1 MTTTAANSALPVGY
15 RKPITATDSADRKH
29 AAGALIVSPDGDVLL
44 LHRAKDSE
52 NYPSFWNLPGGGG
65 RDGEAPIE
73 TALRECREEAGDE
86 IADLIQAAPSREI
99 DRVVTPRG
107 LNFHTFAFACPEK
120 PLPRLNGEHSGFAWA
135 PLSALP
141 RPLHPSVEATLR
153 DQVGAAEDMTPA
165 DWDGL
170 RDGLLKWIAEEQA
183 ESEHD
188 FATDSAPSLALDRD
202 SVRSIDRDGRLRVA
216 KANISKAAINPYR
229 GSEIPG
235 WQSLGLDP
243 DKIYQLYRDPAE
255 LKKAAATLNGVPL
268 LRKHVPVGAEDHKP
282 YDVVGAIGTEAAFD
296 DPYLTNSL
304 IVWSGDDIRGIESG
318 AKKELSAGYHYT
330 PDMTPGQ
337 NGDKRFDGVMRD
349 IVFNHVALVE
359 DGRAG
364 SDVVVGDSALK
375 IAKDDDYKR
384 DSDGKFA
391 SSGSGGGSESGGEKE
406 VDYASEAAKVK
417 KKIQQVKAEMNKHA
431 PASKEWKAAVSKK
444 QDLEGD
450 LYFYEKNASRIDPNY
465 GKKAT
470 AADSTE
476 NLNMKPTRLAALT
489 LSLTAAH
496 VAPLLAMDQK
506 LTLDKAVFTGLT
518 SENFQTKKP
527 DIIAAVRKALTGKL
541 HPKIAMDESTNG
553 LKKLLDALGETVEG
567 TDESASEEQEAA
579 MEAAA
584 EGESDLGI
592 PQKVGEEFAEEDKK
606 VASFDAEPLMSY
618 LKDKGMSQD
627 DLDAVASMLPK
638 PATDAD
644 LDDEEDDVAKK
655 KAAAKDMKEKDM
667 VTKQAMDEALAAV
680 KKSVRET
687 ERHIRSAIAEVKPW
701 IGEVPVSLAFDS
713 AEDVYRHALRTL
725 DVDGAATLHADA
737 LLPVLKAQP
746 KPGARPPVTTNGA
759 IAMDTKQRDDFS
771 KLGIDL
777 DRIASI

>member
-15 RKPITATDSADRKH
+15 RKPITATDSDDRRH

-52 NYPSFWNLPGGGG
+52 NYPSFWSLPGGGG

-86 IADLIQAAPSREI
+86 IADLIRAAPSREI

-107 LNFHTFAFACPEK
+107 LNFHTFAFACPK
-120 PLPRLNGEHSGFAWA
+120 KALPRLNGEHSGFAWA

-165 DWDGL
+165 EWDGL

-243 DKIYQLYRDPAE
+243 DKIYQLYRDPDE
-255 LKKAAATLNGVPL
+255 LKKAAPTLNGVPL

-282 YDVVGAIGTEAAFD
+282 YDVVGAIGTEASFD

-337 NGDKRFDGVMRD
+337 NGGKRFDGVMRD

-364 SDVVVGDSALK
+364 SDVVVG
-375 IAKDDDYKR
+375 
-384 DSDGKFA
+384 
-391 SSGSGGGSESGGEKE
+391 
-406 VDYASEAAKVK
+406 
-417 KKIQQVKAEMNKHA
+417 
-431 PASKEWKAAVSKK
+431 
-444 QDLEGD
+444 
-450 LYFYEKNASRIDPNY
+450 
-465 GKKAT
+465 
-470 AADSTE
+470 DSTE

-541 HPKIAMDESTNG
+541 HPKVAMDESTNG

-606 VASFDAEPLMSY
+606 ATSFDAEPLMSY

>member
-235 WQSLGLDP
+235 WQSLGLNP

-364 SDVVVGDSALK
+364 SDVVVGDS
-375 IAKDDDYKR
+375 
-384 DSDGKFA
+384 
-391 SSGSGGGSESGGEKE
+391 
-406 VDYASEAAKVK
+406 
-417 KKIQQVKAEMNKHA
+417 
-431 PASKEWKAAVSKK
+431 
-444 QDLEGD
+444 
-450 LYFYEKNASRIDPNY
+450 
-465 GKKAT
+465 
-470 AADSTE
+470 TE

-541 HPKIAMDESTNG
+541 HPKVAMDESTNG

-579 MEAAA
+579 MAAAA
-584 EGESDLGI
+584 EGESELGI

-606 VASFDAEPLMSY
+606 ATSFDAEPLMSY

-759 IAMDTKQRDDFS
+759 IAMDAKQRDDFS
-771 KLGIDL
+771 KLGINL